1 MENGKVRILLFAG
14 TSEGRMLAEFL
25 GSLSAVTFVSTA
37 TEYGTECVEEIP
49 NIKVVTGRMDEEAI
63 CGFIREHQIQLV
75 IDTTHPFARLVTEN
89 IKNACG
95 RSEAGYVRCLRDES
109 IDGGAN
115 SYEKMVLVD
124 SVAEAVEYLKT
135 REGRIFISTGSKELK
150 LYTEIENFKERCF
163 ARVLSTKESVAES
176 VELGFK
182 GQHLIAMQGP
192 FSKELNMAM
201 LKDTGADY
209 FVTKESGKAGGFE
222 EKLEAAKETG
232 VTLVVIGRPVE
243 TGHSVEEIKKY
254 LQNILNT
261 EGKGVRPLVGRRGLT
276 P

>member
-1 MENGKVRILLFAG
+1 MENGKMRILLFAG

-25 GSLSAVTFVSTA
+25 GNLSIVSFVSTA

-49 NIKVVTGRMDEEAI
+49 NIRIITGRMDEEAI
-63 CGFIREHQIQLV
+63 CGFIRKHQIELV
-75 IDTTHPFARLVTEN
+75 IDATHPFARLVTEN
-89 IKNACG
+89 IKNACS
-95 RSEAGYVRCLRDES
+95 RSEAGYIRCLRDES
-109 IDGGAN
+109 STGGDH
-115 SYEKMVLVD
+115 SYENMVLVD

-150 LYTEIENFKERCF
+150 LYTEIENYKERCF
-163 ARVLSTKESVAES
+163 ARVLSTKESVEES

-182 GQHLIAMQGP
+182 GAHLIAMQGP
-192 FSKELNMAM
+192 FSKELNIAM
-201 LKDTGADY
+201 LKDTDADY

-232 VTLVVIGRPVE
+232 VTLVVIGRPAE
-243 TGHSVEEIKKY
+243 TGHSVEETKKY

-261 EGKGVRPLVGRRGLT
+261 EGKGV
-276 P
+276 